1 MNTAKKKKQKII
13 SEEEVVSYLED
24 NSSFL
29 LFHQD
34 LADKLELPT
43 KEQENVVSMGDFQTQ
58 RWKKRAEKLEKQ
70 NEMLVKTSI
79 FNLESEAL
87 LRDVIV
93 EVMQS
98 SNFTGLMDIL
108 NVHLKQG
115 MELDSVSLFLIDQQK
130 GTDTI
135 TETEIDSLFG
145 NSEIVKLRTIYETE
159 DAIIHK
165 GLEKDIA
172 SDALLKLE
180 IDGVCY
186 GVLALGSLDQSR
198 FHAGQGSE
206 LLSFFAKI
214 LAVHVKRLM

>member
-1 MNTAKKKKQKII
+1 MQKNI
-13 SEEEVVSYLED
+13 SEEEVISYLED

-29 LFHQD
+29 LFHEG
-34 LADKLELPT
+34 LAEKLEIPV
-43 KEQENVVSMGDFQTQ
+43 KAPENVVGMGDFQIQ

-70 NEMLVKTSI
+70 NELLVKTSI

-98 SNFTGLMDIL
+98 RSFLELADIL

-115 MELDSVSLFLIDQQK
+115 MKLDNVALYLTKKQA
-130 GTDTI
+130 GTDILTKEQI
-135 TETEIDSLFG
+135 EALFTDG
-145 NSEIVKLRTIYETE
+145 EQVKLRTIYETE
-159 DAIIHK
+159 DAFIHK
-165 GLEKDIA
+165 SMEKDIA
-172 SDALLKLE
+172 SDALLKLA
-180 IDGVCY
+180 IDEKCY
-186 GVLALGSLDQSR
+186 GILALGSLNQSR

-214 LAVHVKRLM
+214 LTVHVKRLMG